1 MIGTFC
7 SGILWYSFLITSYF
21 LFSAPFFCVKRQNKS
36 FNFIKIHSQFF
47 KKYRI
52 HKVYGELKLGITVL
66 EYAIIKYKPKV
77 NRMNSCIRVK
87 KSYNCQH
94 TSILFFIFN
103 ELKDKSDI
111 FYITDNIALLTSQ
124 LYFLFLFSCFSR
136 QRLFH
141 DIFIHLFICC
151 GFLFNDGFY
160 CVHFY
165 FHSET
170 SKQQSYHLY
179 HLFHSP

>member
-1 MIGTFC
+1 M
-7 SGILWYSFLITSYF
+7 
-21 LFSAPFFCVKRQNKS
+21 
-36 FNFIKIHSQFF
+36 
-47 KKYRI
+47 
-52 HKVYGELKLGITVL
+52 L

-111 FYITDNIALLTSQ
+111 FYINDNIALLTSQ

-136 QRLFH
+136 QRFFH

-165 FHSET
+165 IFIQRLQNNNLIIYIIFFIHPR
-170 SKQQSYHLY
+170 YVC
-179 HLFHSP
+179 